1 MAFNTSILKSLVVFA
16 ILLTLI
22 SAIYSRIA
30 PLFAINRIF
39 FLSQWDSVYKSQRP
53 IRFHGLFKETNQ
65 IAGKETAYIKLFT
78 NQLSTGSIKYLYRLK
93 NVYPSG

>member
-1 MAFNTSILKSLVVFA
+1 MEFNTSILKSLVVFA

-30 PLFAINRIF
+30 PLFTKRNDQTGF
-39 FLSQWDSVYKSQRP
+39 N
-53 IRFHGLFKETNQ
+53 GLFKETNQ
-65 IAGKETAYIKLFT
+65 IARKETTYIELFT